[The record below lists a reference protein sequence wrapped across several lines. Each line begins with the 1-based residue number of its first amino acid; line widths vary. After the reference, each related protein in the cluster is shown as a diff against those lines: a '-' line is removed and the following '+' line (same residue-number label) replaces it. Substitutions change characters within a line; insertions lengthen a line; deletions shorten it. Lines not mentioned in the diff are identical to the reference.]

1 METGLKWVSRSDQ
14 DGSECCSSSLER
26 RMTGS
31 GRPKTMWVARG
42 GEAEGQHNEP
52 GGQADRLG
60 LMGKPDVDFMAFHRK

>member
-1 METGLKWVSRSDQ
+1 
-14 DGSECCSSSLER
+14 
-26 RMTGS
+26 MTGS